1 MSNAGKK
8 GKRKTRIAPPKISP
22 DLGHRYIFRVSPRP
36 FVKTGGLITVALR
49 VLAPHSRHRK
59 IITDR
64 TVVWPLY
71 KLQAGQAV
79 SMVPT
84 PI

>member
-1 MSNAGKK
+1 LSNAGKK

-59 IITDR
+59 IITQTLKKKKNWIQR
-64 TVVWPLY
+64 QVGKEKKRILNT
-71 KLQAGQAV
+71 
-79 SMVPT
+79 
-84 PI
+84 